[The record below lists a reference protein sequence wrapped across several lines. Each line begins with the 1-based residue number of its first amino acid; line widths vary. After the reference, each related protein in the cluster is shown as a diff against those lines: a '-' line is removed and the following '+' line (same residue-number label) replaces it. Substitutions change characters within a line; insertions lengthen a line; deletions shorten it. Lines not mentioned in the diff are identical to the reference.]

1 MKSIKG
7 QLLIAT
13 ELVIL
18 TIIIGLSSLA
28 LNISSKAL
36 TSTANT
42 TMAAIV
48 QQATKVVESRAHEQL
63 KIVKMIAEKANIS
76 NSDVSIDYKLASL
89 QGDVS
94 RQKYIKVGIADL
106 NGDIKFS
113 NATSANVSDR
123 EYFKRALAGESVISD
138 PLMSKAE
145 NKIVVVYAVPIKQDN
160 KVIGVLTATKEGSE
174 ISSIV
179 DDITFGNTGKA
190 FMLANTGVKI
200 AHYNNELVMNMD
212 NDFENIKQD
221 SNLKDLVALE
231 EKMVKG
237 EIGSGFYRY
246 KGADKFLAFAPVP
259 GTTWSLAVVV
269 EEAEVFSE
277 LIFLKKA
284 ISIIAL
290 LFMLV
295 SAAVVY
301 FISNTLAKRIKTAT
315 HYIVPMGE
323 GDFSQAIAPKHLN
336 MKDEIG
342 QMIQAVNTMQQSI
355 GQMFSAVIENS
366 NKIDLDAQSLSAVS
380 EEMNSSSNAVTT
392 SIQEVTKGA
401 TTQAEAL
408 TAITEGLNDFSDNLE
423 HIIKDIQVVDE
434 SSNHIMKLSGES
446 TEKVQHLAESV
457 TDTNQL
463 FKNFEANIIELDKN
477 ISKINEITNLI
488 NALSNQTNLLAL
500 NAAIEAAR
508 AGEAG
513 RGFSVVADE
522 IRKLAEQSK
531 NSSENIAV
539 LITAIS
545 SENEL
550 MIEKA
555 QEVSREFANQ
565 TTVIDMTLLSF
576 NEITSAIKQT
586 IPQIGNIN
594 TAAENINTQKNNIVT
609 QVENIAAISEQTA
622 ASSEEINASSEELS
636 SASEEVASSAAQ
648 LSSRTEE
655 MIVQVKRFKLD
666 KINTL

>member
-7 QLLIAT
+7 QLLLAT

-18 TIIIGLSSLA
+18 TIIIGLSSFA
-28 LNISSKAL
+28 LRISSKAL
-36 TSTANT
+36 TDTANT

-48 QQATKVVESRAHEQL
+48 QQATRVVESRAHEQL
-63 KIVKMIAEKANIS
+63 NIVKMIAERANIS

-123 EYFKRALAGESVISD
+123 EYFKRALAGESAISD
-138 PLMSKAE
+138 PLMSKTE
-145 NKIVVVYAVPIKQDN
+145 NRIVVVYAVPIKEDN
-160 KVIGVLTATKEGSE
+160 QVIGVLTATKEGSE

-179 DDITFGNTGKA
+179 DDITFGKTGKA

-221 SNLKDLVALE
+221 SKLKDLVALE

-237 EIGSGFYRY
+237 EIGSGLYHY

-269 EEAEVFSE
+269 ERAEVFSE

-284 ISIIAL
+284 IIIIAL
-290 LFMLV
+290 LFMFV

-301 FISNTLAKRIKTAT
+301 LISNNLANRIKTAT
-315 HYIVPMGE
+315 HYIVPMGA
-323 GDFSQAIAPKHLN
+323 GDFSRSIAPKHLK

-366 NKIDLDAQSLSAVS
+366 NKIDLDAQNLSAVS
-380 EEMNSSSNAVTT
+380 EEMNSSSNAVATA
-392 SIQEVTKGA
+392 IQEVTKGA

-408 TAITEGLNDFSDNLE
+408 TAITEGLNDFSGNLE
-423 HIIKDIQVVDE
+423 HIIKDMQVVDE
-434 SSNHIMKLSGES
+434 SSNHIMKLSGDS
-446 TEKVQHLAESV
+446 TEKVQHLAQSV

-463 FKNFEANIIELDKN
+463 FKNFEINIIELDKN

-488 NALSNQTNLLAL
+488 NAISDQTNLLAL

-531 NSSENIAV
+531 NSSENIAS

-545 SENEL
+545 SENGL
-550 MIEKA
+550 MITKA

-565 TTVIDMTLLSF
+565 TTVIDTTLVSF
-576 NEITSAIKQT
+576 NDIASAIKQT

-609 QVENIAAISEQTA
+609 QVENIAAISQQTA

-655 MIVQVKRFKLD
+655 MIEQVKKFRFD
-666 KINTL
+666 KTNTL